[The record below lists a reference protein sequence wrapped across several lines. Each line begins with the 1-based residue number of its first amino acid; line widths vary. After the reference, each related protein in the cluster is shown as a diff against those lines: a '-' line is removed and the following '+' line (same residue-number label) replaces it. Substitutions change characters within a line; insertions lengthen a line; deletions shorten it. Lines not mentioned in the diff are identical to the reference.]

1 MFTTSGLA
9 FQEAQ
14 DDTVK
19 ITISAGK
26 LGGILMIP
34 KDFKKGPV
42 ALIIQGSGP
51 TDKDGN
57 SAILGGKNNSLKM
70 ISQTL
75 ADLGIASLRFDKRGI
90 GLSAAS
96 ATAEKIFFLTISL
109 TMLRHG
115 STSSK
120 RQTLQKIHYNW
131 SFSRFT
137 YWHETF

>member
-96 ATAEKIFFLTISL
+96 ATAEKDLLFDDFINDA
-109 TMLRHG
+109 
-115 STSSK
+115 TSWLDF
-120 RQTLQKIHYNW
+120 LQKTNA
-131 SFSRFT
+131 SKNSL
-137 YWHETF
+137 